1 MTKSK
6 FILQGE
12 KIILRDFVRSDIS
25 DTYIGWLNSS
35 DIMQFS
41 NQRFSKHSLEN
52 SLQYLASFDNTNNL
66 FLSIFKLSGNSFIG
80 TITVYLSN
88 HHGTA
93 DIGILIG
100 DKSVWGLGYG
110 QDAFNLLIKWLFECN
125 NIRKVTAGTLA
136 CNYGMLKIME
146 RSGMH
151 HEATRKNQEII
162 NGKAVDIIYYAKFY
176 TT

>member
-1 MTKSK
+1 
-6 FILQGE
+6 
-12 KIILRDFVRSDIS
+12 
-25 DTYIGWLNSS
+25 
-35 DIMQFS
+35 
-41 NQRFSKHSLEN
+41 
-52 SLQYLASFDNTNNL
+52 
-66 FLSIFKLSGNSFIG
+66 LS
-80 TITVYLSN
+80 
-88 HHGTA
+88 
-93 DIGILIG
+93 
-100 DKSVWGLGYG
+100 
-110 QDAFNLLIKWLFECN
+110 FNLLIKWLFECN